1 MIIGERLNK
10 RILNNDNYSI
20 ANYNDYLWM
29 KDNVEKVDDDLIDF
43 TIDTT
48 LDIEE
53 QVRNFISKYNIEC

>member
-1 MIIGERLNK
+1 
-10 RILNNDNYSI
+10 
-20 ANYNDYLWM
+20 M